1 MKVLPLTL
9 KEPSDCTEKWKS
21 SGTYWTFCFGTWGP
35 EMTRSVSEWTWGNC
49 KGAVPFG
56 DGGGRARWVREIDY
70 ICVCESSAH
79 KEIPPALAL
88 EDSLREGCVTASLHG
103 VDKGAGG
110 CLQE

>member
-9 KEPSDCTEKWKS
+9 KESRDCTEKWKS
-21 SGTYWTFCFGTWGP
+21 SGTYWTFCFRTRGP
-35 EMTRSVSEWTWGNC
+35 ELTWSVSEQTWGNC

-70 ICVCESSAH
+70 ICVCESSAQ

-88 EDSLREGCVTASLHG
+88 EDSLREGRVTASLHR
-103 VDKGAGG
+103 VDEGAGW